1 MTPMGWLDAVYVMA
15 YRQLKHFVRSP
26 SRITASIVN
35 PLIWILF
42 FGMGWASTFRFPGAK
57 ALFGGVDYL
66 SFLIPGIIAMSV
78 FTGSF
83 LSGISI
89 LFDKQFG
96 FLKEILVAP
105 VPRVAAM
112 TGRILGDSLT
122 ATIEAGIIAV
132 IGLPLITRVSFL
144 GILYALLYSYLAAIG
159 FSALGIAIASRMRSY
174 EGFQLIMS
182 FLIMPL
188 IFLSGAFYPIRY
200 MPWWLKLLAYMDPL
214 TYSVDATRY
223 WLVGVAQINPWID
236 LGALLLLDAGL
247 VIVAGYLFGKMS
259 LE

>member
-1 MTPMGWLDAVYVMA
+1 M
-15 YRQLKHFVRSP
+15 
-26 SRITASIVN
+26 
-35 PLIWILF
+35 
-42 FGMGWASTFRFPGAK
+42 
-57 ALFGGVDYL
+57 FGGVDYL

-132 IGLPLITRVSFL
+132 IGLPLITHVSFL

-159 FSALGIAIASRMRSY
+159 FSALGIAIASQMRSY

-247 VIVAGYLFGKMS
+247 VIVAGYLFDRMS